1 MILNAKHKHKHAHPF
16 SDIDIDI
23 LERIGLESDNGLGT
37 STGKHDTDN
46 DSYYTMSLAT
56 VNTSCQQYSHA
67 N

>member
-37 STGKHDTDN
+37 MVSMIR
-46 DSYYTMSLAT
+46 TMTAT
-56 VNTSCQQYSHA
+56 IQYH
-67 N
+67 